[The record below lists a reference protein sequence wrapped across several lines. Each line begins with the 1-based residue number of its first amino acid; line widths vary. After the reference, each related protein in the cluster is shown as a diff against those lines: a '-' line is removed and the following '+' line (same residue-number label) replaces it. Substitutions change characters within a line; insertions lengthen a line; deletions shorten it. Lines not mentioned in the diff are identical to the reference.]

1 MKKRQRII
9 ANNAAFWGRSHR
21 RRDSSLIYIET
32 FTDPVAMETNVIVD
46 SGPPPPPGQ
55 SSIGNAVVVGG
66 LAGHCSSQFQGPHS
80 SVSPFVRPTSCPSCV
95 QCQQQQQQLHDQQ
108 HHYHE
113 IGQNQ
118 PISATI
124 NQRSQNYAANLQHCD
139 IPANNQPPVHQPV
152 MHLTSP
158 CCCCGGVSAISAPL
172 YQGQAQHRH
181 QHSIPESD
189 SGSQQGPR
197 NIRANDIGRSC
208 RGPILSSST
217 ENLQSGCESSQYSR
231 RKKR

>member
-1 MKKRQRII
+1 
-9 ANNAAFWGRSHR
+9 
-21 RRDSSLIYIET
+21 
-32 FTDPVAMETNVIVD
+32 METNVIVD
-46 SGPPPPPGQ
+46 SDPPPLPGP
-55 SSIGNAVVVGG
+55 SSISSAVIVGG
-66 LAGHCSSQFQGPHS
+66 PAGHCSSHFQSPRS
-80 SVSPFVRPTSCPSCV
+80 SVSPFVGSTSCPSCV
-95 QCQQQQQQLHDQQ
+95 QCQQQQQQQFQDQQ

-118 PISATI
+118 PMSATI
-124 NQRSQNYAANLQHCD
+124 NQRSQNIAANLQHCD
-139 IPANNQPPVHQPV
+139 IPANHQPPLHQPV
-152 MHLTSP
+152 MHLTTP
-158 CCCCGGVSAISAPL
+158 CCCCGGGNGTGSSAPL
-172 YQGQAQHRH
+172 YQGQGQHRQ